1 MKKKKFYI
9 YQEDLIRYEVEQ
21 ELLTISQFVDNL
33 NKRYC
38 TENMK
43 KLRTDSITNYLCTKG
58 YLILNNEKR
67 KMPTRKGKILGIE
80 LGTITDKE
88 GKRHIVNLY
97 NARAKQYILD
107 NLYEII

>member
-9 YQEDLIRYEVEQ
+9 YQEDLIRYEIGQ

-43 KLRTDSITNYLCTKG
+43 KLRTDSITNFLCIKG
-58 YLILNNEKR
+58 YLI
-67 KMPTRKGKILGIE
+67 
-80 LGTITDKE
+80 
-88 GKRHIVNLY
+88 VNF
-97 NARAKQYILD
+97 LD
-107 NLYEII
+107 N